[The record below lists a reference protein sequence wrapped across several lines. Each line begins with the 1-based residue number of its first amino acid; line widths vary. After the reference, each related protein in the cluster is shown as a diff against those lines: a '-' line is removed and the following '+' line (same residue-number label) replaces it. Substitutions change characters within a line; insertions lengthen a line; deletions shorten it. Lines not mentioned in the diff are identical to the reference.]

1 MCLVAPSLD
10 NTQDAQRRHKGASPW
25 FTTERME
32 LYQRMYVPSLAA
44 RADWKVSPI
53 KAPPEVLRRAKTF
66 DVSMYIM
73 SADILREENEAFV
86 ERLTAYGCRVRR
98 KLYQGYPHMALSVQG
113 ALGYGMLIDLVADV
127 RAMLAGNLCPEA
139 LNGGTIEPVVSATD
153 AAILQS
159 RLSCASEPLAQS
171 FRQA

>member
-1 MCLVAPSLD
+1 
-10 NTQDAQRRHKGASPW
+10 
-25 FTTERME
+25 ME
-32 LYQRMYVPSLAA
+32 LYQQMYVPNVAA

-73 SADILREENEAFV
+73 SADIFKEENEAFV
-86 ERLTAYGCRVRR
+86 EHLTAYDCPVRR

-113 ALGYGMLIDLVADV
+113 ALGYEMLTDLVADV

-139 LNGGTIEPVVSATD
+139 LKGGTIEPEISATD
-153 AAILQS
+153 ATVLQF
-159 RLSCASEPLAQS
+159 RLSCASKPLGNNRIS
-171 FRQA
+171 